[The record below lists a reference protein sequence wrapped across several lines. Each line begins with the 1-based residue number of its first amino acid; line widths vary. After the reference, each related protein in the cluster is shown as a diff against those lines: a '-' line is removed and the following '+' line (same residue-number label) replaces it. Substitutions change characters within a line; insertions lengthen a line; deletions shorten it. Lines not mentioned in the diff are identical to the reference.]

1 VFVSRRRLHTPPAV
15 VVAFRLRGRE
25 LGEGL
30 EQRHLARALPP
41 HLDVVDVGGGEA
53 ERREVGLEQLAQLRR
68 GDAALQPVEQHR
80 HEASCG
86 PECEYACRPCARGR
100 LGKWVRWHAMGAC
113 SVGRI
118 STLGMSVTVF
128 HVLLDPARGRH
139 AALWSWQQHRQQA
152 ARARSDARTGASK
165 LYVDEMWPTLRART
179 R

>member
-1 VFVSRRRLHTPPAV
+1 MCVSRRRLHTPPAV

-80 HEASCG
+80 HEASSLW
-86 PECEYACRPCARGR
+86 AR
-100 LGKWVRWHAMGAC
+100 VR
-113 SVGRI
+113 VR
-118 STLGMSVTVF
+118 VQ
-128 HVLLDPARGRH
+128 
-139 AALWSWQQHRQQA
+139 AL
-152 ARARSDARTGASK
+152 RTGVWASGCDGM
-165 LYVDEMWPTLRART
+165 LWEPVPSAGSVHWACL
-179 R
+179 